1 MARIPRPNFQGNR
14 YFWIGMAGAAA
25 IVVLLLGSSA
35 VKTAGIGEKTISVEF
50 VQAAGMRAGDKV
62 KVAGIDVGQVKS
74 AKLERDKVVAK
85 LQIDRGLD
93 LGPDAHATIKMSTIL
108 GAHYIDLETGDGSGL
123 PDNRI
128 PLSNSSVPYNLAD
141 VVQIGTPKF
150 QAIDAEKINESL
162 ALLDKQL
169 GDSPAIAAQALD
181 SVGALAQIINNRK
194 DEVDRLLKNMDA
206 VTELLA
212 NNRNS
217 ILSIMGQ
224 GEAIGN
230 RVMEQQALVEQLLN
244 SMATLSRQLQEI
256 GVENNGQF
264 GPMLQTLNTMSE
276 GLEKNRDNLNHL
288 LEIMPV
294 TVRQLNNAFGNG
306 NYGDVGAPWLF
317 PDNWLCFVDVIEGC
331 G

>member
-1 MARIPRPNFQGNR
+1 
-14 YFWIGMAGAAA
+14 
-25 IVVLLLGSSA
+25 
-35 VKTAGIGEKTISVEF
+35 
-50 VQAAGMRAGDKV
+50 MRSGDKV

-74 AKLERDKVVAK
+74 AKLDGDHVVAK
-85 LQIDRGLD
+85 LQVDRGLD

-108 GAHYIDLETGDGSGL
+108 GAHYIDLETGDGTGL

-150 QAIDAEKINESL
+150 EAIDAEKITESL
-162 ALLDKQL
+162 TLLDQQL
-169 GDSPAIAAQALD
+169 GDSPQLAAQALD
-181 SVGALAQIINNRK
+181 SVGALAAIINDRRV
-194 DEVDRLLKNMDA
+194 EVDLLLKNMGQ

-212 NNRNS
+212 DNRNS

-224 GEAIGN
+224 GEAIAN
-230 RVMEQQALVEQLLN
+230 RVMEQQSLVEQLLD

-256 GVENNGQF
+256 GVENDGQF
-264 GPMLQTLNTMSE
+264 GPMLQTLDTMSQ

-288 LEIMPV
+288 FEIMPV

-306 NYGDVGAPWLF
+306 NYGDVGAPWGVF

-331 G
+331 R

>member
-1 MARIPRPNFQGNR
+1 MARIPRPQFRRNR
-14 YFWIGMAGAAA
+14 PFWIGLLGAAV
-25 IVVLLLGSSA
+25 IVALLLGSSA
-35 VKTAGIGEKTISVEF
+35 IKSTGVGKKTVSVEF
-50 VQAAGMRAGDKV
+50 VQAAGMRPGDKV
-62 KVAGIDVGQVKS
+62 KIAGIDVGQVKS
-74 AKLERDKVVAK
+74 AKLDGDHIVAK
-85 LQIDRGLD
+85 LQLD
-93 LGPDAHATIKMSTIL
+93 GGPELGPDAHATIKMSTIL
-108 GAHYIDLETGDGSGL
+108 GAHYIDLEPGDGSGL
-123 PDNRI
+123 PDDRI
-128 PLSNSSVPYNLAD
+128 PLSNSSVPYDLAD

-150 QAIDAEKINESL
+150 EAIDANKITESL
-162 ALLDKQL
+162 TLLDEQL
-169 GDSPAIAAQALD
+169 GDSPQIAAQALD
-181 SVGALAQIINNRK
+181 SVGALAQVINNRR
-194 DEVDRLLKNMDA
+194 DEVDSLLKNLDT

-212 NNRNS
+212 DNRNS

-230 RVMEQQALVEQLLN
+230 RIMEQQALIQQLLD

-264 GPMLQTLNTMSE
+264 GPMLQTLDTMSQ

-317 PDNWLCFVDVIEGC
+317 PDNWLCFVQVIEGC
-331 G
+331 Q